1 MIILI
6 MMAMAVVFPLLVLI
20 VCEVVESFTDS
31 KLSPR
36 NRTSKFNGATFS
48 GKKVRKMIAM

>member
-1 MIILI
+1 MIILV

-20 VCEVVESFTDS
+20 VCEVVELFTDS

-36 NRTSKFNGATFS
+36 NKPSKFNGATFS
-48 GKKVRKMIAM
+48 RKKVRKMVAM

>member
-1 MIILI
+1 MIILV

-20 VCEVVESFTDS
+20 ICELVESFTDS

-36 NRTSKFNGATFS
+36 NKPSKFNGATFS
-48 GKKVRKMIAM
+48 NKKVRKMVAM

>member
-31 KLSPR
+31 KLSSKDKP
-36 NRTSKFNGATFS
+36 SKFSGATFS
-48 GKKVRKMIAM
+48 NKKVRKMVAM

>member
-20 VCEVVESFTDS
+20 VCEVVESFTDI
-31 KLSPR
+31 KLSPKDKP
-36 NRTSKFNGATFS
+36 SKFDGAKFS
-48 GKKVRKMIAM
+48 SKKVRKMVAM